1 MIIKQQGLFDDNEPG
16 QQVEPPTAPAVI
28 SEPVRRDISFLPEV
42 KIEEAYPEYNDLSML
57 KDKALG
63 CRDCRLRDTCR
74 QVVFGTGNA
83 DSKIIFVGEGPG
95 SDEDDQGIPFV
106 GRAGQLLNQ
115 ILAASEF
122 KREEVYITN
131 VVKCRPPGNRL
142 PNPDEAK
149 ACRKYLEAEIR
160 IIQPKIIVC
169 LGAMATQTV
178 VDPRAKIGQSR
189 GKWLQ
194 RNGIKIM
201 PTYHPAALLRN
212 TSYKRPTWE
221 DFKLIRDAYHSLT

>member
-1 MIIKQQGLFDDNEPG
+1 MIIKQQGLFGDDEPR
-16 QQVEPPTAPAVI
+16 QQAEPPSAPAII
-28 SEPVRRDISFLPEV
+28 SEPVMGNKSFLPEV
-42 KIEEAYPEYNDLSML
+42 KAEEAYPEYSDWPML

-74 QVVFGTGNA
+74 QVVFGTGPA

-95 SDEDDQGIPFV
+95 SDED
-106 GRAGQLLNQ
+106 
-115 ILAASEF
+115 
-122 KREEVYITN
+122 EEVYITN

-142 PNPDEAK
+142 PNPDEVK

-160 IIQPKIIVC
+160 IIQPRIVVC

>member
-1 MIIKQQGLFDDNEPG
+1 MNIEQQGLFDEEQPKKQAENTDTQFTP
-16 QQVEPPTAPAVI
+16 
-28 SEPVRRDISFLPEV
+28 EPVRDISFLPGV
-42 KIEEAYPEYNDLSML
+42 KIEEAYIDFKNLDML
-57 KDKALG
+57 KNQALG
-63 CRDCRLRDTCR
+63 CQGCRLRETCK
-74 QVVFGTGNA
+74 QVVFSTGTVN
-83 DSKIIFVGEGPG
+83 SKIIFVGEGPG
-95 SDEDDQGIPFV
+95 SDEDEQGIPFV

-115 ILAASEF
+115 ILAAAEF

-142 PNPDEAK
+142 PNPDEVK
-149 ACRKYLEAEIR
+149 VCRNYLEAEIR

-178 VDPRAKIGQSR
+178 VDPRAKISQLR

-194 RNGIKIM
+194 RNGIRIM

-212 TSYKRPTWE
+212 PNYKRPVWE
-221 DFKLIRDAYHSLT
+221 DFKLIRDTYHGLL